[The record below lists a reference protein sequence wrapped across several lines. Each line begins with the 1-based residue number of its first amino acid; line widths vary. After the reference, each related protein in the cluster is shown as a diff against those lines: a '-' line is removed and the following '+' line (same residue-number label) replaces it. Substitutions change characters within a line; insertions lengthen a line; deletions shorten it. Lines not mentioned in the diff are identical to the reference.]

1 MLPMLHHRN
10 LMWSLPIGQKH
21 VCFFSFLTYMLH
33 LNTLKHTWPPSI
45 YQSQDLFQWWTRWCQ
60 LLSTG
65 PVMPLQYHGVSQAVS
80 LVTRVGVGYE
90 AWLQGPNIHEPHKTQ
105 CIENL
110 KITSIDKFRCQ
121 QSIKTSVWIK
131 NQGTKITASARNRKA
146 TPTLGMGDLG
156 KRPVFKTYQRGWKWW
171 NAHPQW
177 SQATPTLETTL
188 QQLEQ
193 PKIPIA
199 EESVKMERGVVDL
212 CIHA

>member
-1 MLPMLHHRN
+1 M
-10 LMWSLPIGQKH
+10 I
-21 VCFFSFLTYMLH
+21 H
-33 LNTLKHTWPPSI
+33 LNILKHTWPPSI

-65 PVMPLQYHGVSQAVS
+65 PVMPLRYHGVSQAVS

-90 AWLQGPNIHEPHKTQ
+90 AWLQRPNIHEPHETQ

-110 KITSIDKFRCQ
+110 KITSIDKFRWQ

-156 KRPVFKTYQRGWKWW
+156 KRLVFKTYQTWMEMMKCT
-171 NAHPQW
+171 
-177 SQATPTLETTL
+177 S
-188 QQLEQ
+188 
-193 PKIPIA
+193 
-199 EESVKMERGVVDL
+199 SVKPSDSNPGNNSAAARATKDSHCGRVRQDGTWSGGSMHPCVNISASSCVSNVEGPQEMVTLVTL
-212 CIHA
+212 VNLN